1 MNRFRR
7 SWICCRVLL
16 PATLVVWLSACHRWV
31 PVEHPQAAVQQAATG
46 GGSSTYRVYVH
57 GGETLE
63 GKLTGVRGDS
73 VVINEAK
80 RRARGGGDA
89 ESTTVAV
96 EAVERAEVRETKV
109 LATVLL
115 TVGLVATPFIILG
128 TLFAIECAG
137 VETNCLS

>member
-1 MNRFRR
+1 LNRLRR

-31 PVEHPQAAVQQAATG
+31 PVEQPQAALQQAAAA
-46 GGSSTYRVYVH
+46 GGSSTYRVYVN
-57 GGETLE
+57 GSETLE

-73 VVINEAK
+73 VVIHAAK

-89 ESTTVAV
+89 ESTSVAV
-96 EAVERAEVRETKV
+96 EAIDRAEVKETKV

-115 TVGLVATPFIILG
+115 TVGLVAAPFIIFG
-128 TLFAIECAG
+128 TLLAIECAG
-137 VETNCLS
+137 VEENCLS